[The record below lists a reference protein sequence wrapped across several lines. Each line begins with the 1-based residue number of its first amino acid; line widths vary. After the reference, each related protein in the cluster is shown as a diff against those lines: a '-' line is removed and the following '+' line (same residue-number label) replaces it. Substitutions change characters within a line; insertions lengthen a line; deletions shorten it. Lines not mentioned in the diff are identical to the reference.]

1 MVRQLSSLVHH
12 LNRTVANDRLAQLA
26 DGELLQRFAADR
38 DAAAFETLIWR
49 HGPMVR
55 DVCRR
60 VLGNDIDADDAF
72 QATFFVLVRRAR
84 EVRSRESLAGW
95 LYRVARRTSTR
106 LGRET
111 ARRAARER
119 RAARPEAVTITSP
132 DTCDWRAAL
141 DREVERL
148 PVVYR
153 DAFVL
158 CHLEGRAQSDA
169 ARELGCPVGTLQS
182 RLARAKERLRA
193 GLTARGVMLPAV
205 SLGTVPAALVTA
217 TASAAAKLALGTPTT
232 AVAAAVALSQE
243 VGNTMGLFKAKLV
256 LLALVT
262 TAALGTAIGQ
272 VGPPAAP
279 ATAEVPMSVGATLE
293 DLKKE
298 NEWLRRQVEA
308 LKKKLAAAEARVLG
322 DEPPTDQEVIRALP
336 KPAAG
341 VVRED
346 IMIVKQ
352 KIQDRL
358 DPVDPTRLDPG
369 IAPAR
374 LWVQHWECRVYYTES
389 VELPWPVP
397 TKFTKSRVHVV
408 YIDKNA
414 LVPVKGEQPPV
425 QK

>member
-12 LNRTVANDRLAQLA
+12 LNWIVASDRLAQLA
-26 DGELLQRFAADR
+26 DGELLERFTAEQ
-38 DAAAFETLIWR
+38 DAAAFEALIWR

-72 QATFFVLVRRAR
+72 QATFLVLVRRAR

-95 LYRVARRTSTR
+95 LYRVAHRTSTR

-111 ARRAARER
+111 ARRVARER
-119 RAARPEAVTITSP
+119 RAARPEAVTTTNP

-141 DREVERL
+141 DRDVERL

-158 CHLEGRAQSDA
+158 CHLEGRTQPDA

-193 GLTARGVMLPAV
+193 GLTARGVTLPAV
-205 SLGTVPAALVTA
+205 SLGTVPAALVAA
-217 TASAAAKLALGTPTT
+217 TASAAAKLAEGAPTT

-279 ATAEVPMSVGATLE
+279 ATTEVPMPVGATLE

-298 NEWLRRQVEA
+298 NERLRREVEA
-308 LKKKLAAAEARVLG
+308 LKKKLAVAEARVLG
-322 DEPPTDQEVIRALP
+322 DEPTDQEVIRALP

-341 VVRED
+341 VVRDD
-346 IMIVKQ
+346 IVIVKD
-352 KIQDRL
+352 KILDRL
-358 DPVDPTRLDPG
+358 DTV
-369 IAPAR
+369 APAR
-374 LWVQHWECRVYYTES
+374 LDSAIGPAQLRVQHWECRTYCTES
-389 VELPWPVP
+389 VELPWPLP
-397 TKFTKSRVHVV
+397 PKLTKSRVYVAYV
-408 YIDKNA
+408 DRNV
-414 LVPVKGEQPPV
+414 LVPVKGEQRPV